1 MNRMLAERCLL
12 EPEVLRREI
21 ERFMELARRRSEWD
35 EDRRRRG
42 RRRYC
47 RSWPLLICV
56 GENGIECAEF
66 CVALHNAS
74 ELGLAFRTNREL
86 ETGTQIAIRLFWHDD
101 AAPLVPAVV
110 RHCSSIRGGM
120 LIGCEFILG
129 L

>member
-1 MNRMLAERCLL
+1 MNRLLAECCLL

-35 EDRRRRG
+35 DDRRRRG

-56 GENGIECAEF
+56 GENEDDYEERG
-66 CVALHNAS
+66 VALHNAS
-74 ELGLAFRTNREL
+74 ELGLAFRTNREI
-86 ETGTQIAIRLFWHDD
+86 ETGTRIAIRLFWHDD

-110 RHCSSIRGGM
+110 RHCSHIRGGM

-129 L
+129 Q